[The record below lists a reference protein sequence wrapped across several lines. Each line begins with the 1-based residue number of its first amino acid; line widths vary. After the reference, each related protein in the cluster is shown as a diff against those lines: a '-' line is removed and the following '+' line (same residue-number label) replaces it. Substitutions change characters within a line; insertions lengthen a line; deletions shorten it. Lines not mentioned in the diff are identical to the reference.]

1 MPETV
6 ALIVA
11 AGRGSRMPG
20 DIPKQYRHLQGRA
33 ILRHVLE
40 AFVAH
45 PGISEV
51 RAVIHP
57 DDAELFADASRGMD
71 LGALVL
77 GGILPLPEIA
87 GYILVALGVAEI
99 FILPI
104 VLAKRWRSGQ

>member
-1 MPETV
+1 MGQTDPDPAKARFLTIQ
-6 ALIVA
+6 A
-11 AGRGSRMPG
+11 
-20 DIPKQYRHLQGRA
+20 
-33 ILRHVLE
+33 
-40 AFVAH
+40 
-45 PGISEV
+45 V
-51 RAVIHP
+51 RLSGVVTAV
-57 DDAELFADASRGMD
+57 

>member
-1 MPETV
+1 VGQTEHDPAKARFLTIQ
-6 ALIVA
+6 A
-11 AGRGSRMPG
+11 
-20 DIPKQYRHLQGRA
+20 
-33 ILRHVLE
+33 
-40 AFVAH
+40 
-45 PGISEV
+45 V
-51 RAVIHP
+51 RLSGVVTAV
-57 DDAELFADASRGMD
+57 

>member
-1 MPETV
+1 MGQTDNDPAKARFLTIQ
-6 ALIVA
+6 A
-11 AGRGSRMPG
+11 
-20 DIPKQYRHLQGRA
+20 
-33 ILRHVLE
+33 
-40 AFVAH
+40 
-45 PGISEV
+45 V
-51 RAVIHP
+51 RLSGVVTAV
-57 DDAELFADASRGMD
+57 

>member
-1 MPETV
+1 MGETDHDP
-6 ALIVA
+6 AKARFLTIHA
-11 AGRGSRMPG
+11 
-20 DIPKQYRHLQGRA
+20 
-33 ILRHVLE
+33 
-40 AFVAH
+40 
-45 PGISEV
+45 V
-51 RAVIHP
+51 RLSGVVTAV
-57 DDAELFADASRGMD
+57 

>member
-1 MPETV
+1 MGQTEHDPAKARFLTIQ
-6 ALIVA
+6 A
-11 AGRGSRMPG
+11 
-20 DIPKQYRHLQGRA
+20 
-33 ILRHVLE
+33 
-40 AFVAH
+40 
-45 PGISEV
+45 V
-51 RAVIHP
+51 RLSGVVTAV
-57 DDAELFADASRGMD
+57 

>member
-1 MPETV
+1 MGQTDHDPAKARFLTIQ
-6 ALIVA
+6 A
-11 AGRGSRMPG
+11 
-20 DIPKQYRHLQGRA
+20 
-33 ILRHVLE
+33 
-40 AFVAH
+40 
-45 PGISEV
+45 V
-51 RAVIHP
+51 RLSGVVTAV
-57 DDAELFADASRGMD
+57 

>member
-1 MPETV
+1 MGEPDHDPAKARFLTIQ
-6 ALIVA
+6 A
-11 AGRGSRMPG
+11 
-20 DIPKQYRHLQGRA
+20 
-33 ILRHVLE
+33 
-40 AFVAH
+40 
-45 PGISEV
+45 V
-51 RAVIHP
+51 RLSGVVTAV
-57 DDAELFADASRGMD
+57 

>member
-1 MPETV
+1 MGETDHDP
-6 ALIVA
+6 AKARFLTIQA
-11 AGRGSRMPG
+11 
-20 DIPKQYRHLQGRA
+20 
-33 ILRHVLE
+33 
-40 AFVAH
+40 
-45 PGISEV
+45 V
-51 RAVIHP
+51 RLSGVVTAV
-57 DDAELFADASRGMD
+57 